1 MTTSRIRINQEA
13 SDSGSKEVIEL
24 SGIGKKFPLAETR
37 QAGTRE
43 GQSELWA
50 LKGVSLK
57 IGQGEIFGVIGRNG
71 AGKTTLL
78 NILAGTIS
86 ASVGTINTRGRI
98 AGLFNLGVGFQD
110 ELSGKENIFLNGT
123 ILGATHKELA
133 ERIDSIIEFSE
144 LGEFIHQPLGA
155 YSQGMRLRLG
165 FSIIVNLDFDILV
178 IDEVLAVGDALF
190 QDKCFRR
197 IAEFRRAGKTLVV
210 ASQDMDLMARLC
222 NRGALLDHGRL
233 LFIGNVSEGIARY
246 RQLLNTEK
254 FFVGPQNIPKDLV
267 RKTKRWTEDI
277 SGWGNRRG
285 TQDASI
291 ESVKFIDRLGRV
303 CRKIKS
309 GQPLK
314 VRVDFNVNEG
324 INNPHFGIAV
334 FRPDG
339 VYCYGPNTKFDNQSF
354 SYLGPGDYSFFLN
367 YKNFFL
373 APGLYK
379 VSVAIWDENETIP
392 YDYHDGCYDLQIDGS
407 RESGE
412 LISMPYRNNQFTF
425 LQINKPP
432 LILQPKE
439 GLAKTGIV
447 GSLILSNSRG
457 EQKNSFFTGE
467 SVKFTFDLKETAN
480 IYGKGRFLWC
490 GIYRDDGIYCQG
502 VVAPIRK
509 SRDLSMTFPEFLLLP
524 GGYKISYGIWGCKRK
539 DFVAFYPNA
548 NQFDM
553 VFRQE
558 DHGTIYLNHSWKLK
572 RRAIK

>member
-1 MTTSRIRINQEA
+1 MTTSHIRIKEA
-13 SDSGSKEVIEL
+13 ADSGSKEVVEL
-24 SGIGKKFPLAETR
+24 CEIGKKFPLAETR
-37 QAGTRE
+37 QAGIR
-43 GQSELWA
+43 GGRSELWA
-50 LKGVSLK
+50 LKGVSFK
-57 IGQGEIFGVIGRNG
+57 IDQGQIFGVIGRNG

-78 NILAGTIS
+78 NILAQTIS
-86 ASVGTINTRGRI
+86 ASEGTINTRGRV

-123 ILGATHKELA
+123 ILGATHKELE

-190 QDKCFRR
+190 RDKCFRR
-197 IAEFRRAGKTLVV
+197 IVEFRRAGKTLVV
-210 ASQDMDLMARLC
+210 TSQDMDLMARLC
-222 NRGALLDHGRL
+222 DRGALLDHGRL

-254 FFVGPQNIPKDLV
+254 FFVGPQNIQKDLI
-267 RKTKRWTEDI
+267 RKTKRWVEDI
-277 SGWGNRRG
+277 SGWGNRTG
-285 TQDASI
+285 TQDAAI
-291 ESVKFIDRLGRV
+291 ESVKFLDRFGRV

-314 VRVDFNVNEG
+314 ARVDFNVHEG
-324 INNPHFGIAV
+324 IKNPHFGIAV

-339 VYCYGPNTKFDNQSF
+339 VYCYGPNTKFDNHSF
-354 SYLGPGDYSFFLN
+354 SYLGPGHYSFVLN

-373 APGLYK
+373 GPGLYK

-392 YDYHDGCYDLQIDGS
+392 YDYHDGCYDLQIDGC

-412 LISMPYRNNQFTF
+412 LISMPYRNHQFNF
-425 LQINKPP
+425 LQIFKPP
-432 LILQPKE
+432 LILEPR
-439 GLAKTGIV
+439 GVPAKSASG
-447 GSLILSNSRG
+447 GSLTLWNSRG
-457 EQKNSFFTGE
+457 EEKNSFSTGE
-467 SVKFTFDLKETAN
+467 SVKFLFDLKEDAN
-480 IYGKGRFLWC
+480 KYREGYFLWC

-502 VVAPIRK
+502 IVAPIRK
-509 SRDLSMTFPEFLLLP
+509 SRDLSITFPEFLLLP
-524 GGYKISYGIWGCKRK
+524 GGYKISYGIWGGTGK
-539 DFVAFYPNA
+539 DFVAFYPDA
-548 NQFDM
+548 NLFDM

-572 RRAIK
+572 RRAKK